1 MNDTKKPFIND
12 VSDGKEVEEDEESE
26 SNFFFSFE
34 DTENDDIDEISSFE
48 NTNKYEFENSI
59 YARQKPVFDA
69 EDLHLVAN
77 RGPQVVFFKEN

>member
-1 MNDTKKPFIND
+1 MNDTKKPFINN

-34 DTENDDIDEISSFE
+34 DTDDDDDIDEISSFE

-59 YARQKPVFDA
+59 YGRQKPVFDA

-77 RGPQVVFFKEN
+77 RGPQVL